1 VIDTTVVAEVPV
13 PLTVRPDDR
22 DALRAAVRDA
32 MASAAARMAVELAV
46 RDEVD
51 RRVALLAGTAARP
64 EVGASRWEDIRAV
77 HAELR
82 LLARTTTDELARDG
96 LLTACG
102 RLASLDADAD
112 APAGESDRSVR
123 LSGRELDVLAL
134 VALGCSNREAATRL
148 SLRPETVKSY
158 LAAAMAKLDA
168 HTRLEAVVRARRLG
182 LLP

>member
-1 VIDTTVVAEVPV
+1 MIDTTVVAEVPV
-13 PLTVRPDDR
+13 SLTVRPDDR
-22 DALRAAVRDA
+22 DALRAAVRNA
-32 MASAAARMAVELAV
+32 MVSAAARMAVELAV

-51 RRVALLAGTAARP
+51 RRLALLAGTAARA
-64 EVGASRWEDIRAV
+64 EVGASRWEEIRAV

-102 RLASLDADAD
+102 RLASLNADTC
-112 APAGESDRSVR
+112 AGEPDRSVR
-123 LSGRELDVLAL
+123 LSARELDVLAL

>member
-1 VIDTTVVAEVPV
+1 
-13 PLTVRPDDR
+13 
-22 DALRAAVRDA
+22 
-32 MASAAARMAVELAV
+32 
-46 RDEVD
+46 
-51 RRVALLAGTAARP
+51 
-64 EVGASRWEDIRAV
+64 V

-82 LLARTTTDELARDG
+82 LLAQTTTDDAARDR

-102 RLASLDADAD
+102 RLASLGAD
-112 APAGESDRSVR
+112 APAGDGDPAVR

-134 VALGCSNREAATRL
+134 VALGCSNREAAARL